1 MHPNAG
7 ELTKN
12 IEGVDFLFINAI
24 TYQRL
29 LENIVI
35 IKDSPVH
42 IVNFIVKIKIKQ
54 IKIWLIYY
62 NNLIYYKW
70 KQIMIIYLK

>member
-1 MHPNAG
+1 
-7 ELTKN
+7 
-12 IEGVDFLFINAI
+12 
-24 TYQRL
+24 
-29 LENIVI
+29 VI